1 MYFRYG
7 QGDPRLPTAV
17 LSAVAGHVL
26 HPVAAVAPVRA
37 LSALA
42 EIAGNFA
49 FAVTLDEPHT
59 WQGQEGPRP
68 GTSVPSSAPRG
79 SCPPL
84 PRR

>member
-1 MYFRYG
+1 MTGNPYDTAGITLLEFDAGVRARPGMYFRYG

-26 HPVAAVAPVRA
+26 HPVAAVAPA
-37 LSALA
+37 
-42 EIAGNFA
+42 
-49 FAVTLDEPHT
+49 
-59 WQGQEGPRP
+59 PRP

-84 PRR
+84 PRH